1 MAFAGIGKPDKFF
14 DMLTGFGVPVAK
26 AVPFP
31 DHYFYTRF
39 DIEQL
44 LNEANGK
51 PLVTTA
57 KDYVKIPQDMRSRIT
72 VINGSFIFDNPEEI
86 ETLLKGVTA

>member
-1 MAFAGIGKPDKFF
+1 M
-14 DMLTGFGVPVAK
+14 
-26 AVPFP
+26 PFP

-44 LNEANGK
+44 LSEAGGK
-51 PLVTTA
+51 PIVTTT

-72 VINGSFIFDNPEEI
+72 VIDGQFTFDKPEEI
-86 ETLLKGVTA
+86 EILLKGVLS